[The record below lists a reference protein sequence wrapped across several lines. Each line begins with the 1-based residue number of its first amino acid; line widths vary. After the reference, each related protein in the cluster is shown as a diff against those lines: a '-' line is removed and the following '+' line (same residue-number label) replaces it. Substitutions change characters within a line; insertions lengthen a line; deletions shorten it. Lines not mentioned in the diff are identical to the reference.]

1 MEKESNLKDKLIKK
15 LEQEIEDFKS
25 ELKEKGVD
33 YAIDRAYELTA
44 KQEMLDYI
52 QYDIDMPKTDRK
64 ALIERENLL
73 DELYAEWLKTDGNM
87 REHIGYSVD
96 KTLNLIRNDYINSI
110 KKNKNYDR

>member
-44 KQEMLDYI
+44 KQEM
-52 QYDIDMPKTDRK
+52 T
-64 ALIERENLL
+64 
-73 DELYAEWLKTDGNM
+73 
-87 REHIGYSVD
+87 
-96 KTLNLIRNDYINSI
+96 
-110 KKNKNYDR
+110 